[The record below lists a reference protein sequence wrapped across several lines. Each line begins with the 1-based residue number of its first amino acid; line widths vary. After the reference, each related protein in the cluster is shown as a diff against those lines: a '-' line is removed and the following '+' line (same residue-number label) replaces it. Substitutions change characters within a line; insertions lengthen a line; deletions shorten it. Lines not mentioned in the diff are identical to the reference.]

1 MSPSPI
7 SVVAPVVRRRWWA
20 SAVVAPAVVA
30 IVALAGCSTTT
41 TGGAAR
47 SLVVLTADQ
56 ATEVLVPAGAFDQ
69 PVATTVPTS
78 AATETSAPSTASS
91 ADATATDDGTA
102 VTVEATAAPSAT
114 EPADQDPAGAT
125 TAAPTTSTTP
135 PTTTVEAVKETIP
148 LAEEDV
154 HPGVKLMGAL
164 DDFNRCLDGEGHEW
178 IGFPNAE
185 LGPDDPVNQP
195 GYLQALQLCNSRT
208 QISKVYQEYQTSR
221 ADLTPDEIREENEG
235 FIDLAD
241 CLRGRG
247 WSIGELR
254 PDESGLLNP
263 GDQFAGPDG
272 DIVTDDIRDCVGE
285 IALARGE
292 D

>member
-1 MSPSPI
+1 MSSSPI
-7 SVVAPVVRRRWWA
+7 RVAAAPRLCRWSGL
-20 SAVVAPAVVA
+20 SAVVATVGLATVA
-30 IVALAGCSTTT
+30 MVGCSTAA

-47 SLVVLTADQ
+47 QLVVLTADQ
-56 ATEVLVPAGAFDQ
+56 ATEVVVPAGAFDQ
-69 PVATTVPTS
+69 PAPTT
-78 AATETSAPSTASS
+78 TEAP
-91 ADATATDDGTA
+91 
-102 VTVEATAAPSAT
+102 AAP
-114 EPADQDPAGAT
+114 EPTRTSEDGGAT
-125 TAAPTTSTTP
+125 TTTGAASVGTSSTTAPVDAAATTSTTAT
-135 PTTTVEAVKETIP
+135 PTTTPTTTTEAPPTKETVP

-164 DDFNRCLDGEGHEW
+164 DDFNRCLDGEGYEW
-178 IGFPNAE
+178 IGFPNAD
-185 LGPDDPVNQP
+185 LGADAPVNQP

-221 ADLTPDEIREENEG
+221 ADLTPDEIRQENED

-241 CLRGRG
+241 CLRDRG
-247 WSIGELR
+247 WTVGELR
-254 PDESGLLNP
+254 PDENGLLNP
-263 GDQFAGPDG
+263 GDEFSGPDG